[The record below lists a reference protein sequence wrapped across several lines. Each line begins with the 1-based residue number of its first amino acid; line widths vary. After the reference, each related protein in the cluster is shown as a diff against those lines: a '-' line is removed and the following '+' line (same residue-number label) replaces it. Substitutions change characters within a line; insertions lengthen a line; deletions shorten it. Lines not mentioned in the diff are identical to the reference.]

1 MDVRILIS
9 VILLAAATAAAA
21 DPQPSG
27 VTKKWSV
34 SLHEA
39 AFPEFSG
46 IERPEVPQGSDG
58 WTESWTLLTPHLGL
72 GYSLNER
79 WSVETAIQMGPKSSF
94 NSTESGSDSFPQ
106 SEFKSSLA
114 SVVAAREFKLQ
125 DGWSWSPKF
134 GLALSLLEYREDTDA
149 NRWKTR
155 TEVAI
160 NPVVTLEVSKPITE
174 SWSFSADYTRYF
186 TGEDEI
192 NNSVKFG
199 VRFRF

>member
-1 MDVRILIS
+1 MDVRIPIS

-46 IERPEVPQGSDG
+46 VERPDTPEGSDG
-58 WTESWTLLTPHLGL
+58 WSESWTLLTPHLGV

-79 WSVETAIQMGPKSSF
+79 WSIETSIQMGPKSSF
-94 NSTESGSDSFPQ
+94 SLRESGSNTFPQ
-106 SEFKSSLA
+106 TEFESSFA

-134 GLALSLLEYREDTDA
+134 GLALSLLEYREDADA
-149 NRWKTR
+149 NRWKTW
-155 TEVAI
+155 TDMTIKPVA
-160 NPVVTLEVSKPITE
+160 TLEVSKPITE

>member
-1 MDVRILIS
+1 MDVRIPVS
-9 VILLAAATAAAA
+9 VILLAAATSAAA
-21 DPQPSG
+21 DPQPNG
-27 VTKKWSV
+27 NTKKWSV

-46 IERPEVPQGSDG
+46 VQHPAVPQGSDG
-58 WTESWTLLTPHLGL
+58 WSKSWTLLTPHVGL
-72 GYSLNER
+72 GYSLNDR
-79 WSVETAIQMGPKSSF
+79 WSVETSIQMGPRSSF
-94 NSTESGSDSFPQ
+94 NLRESDSNTFPRI
-106 SEFKSSLA
+106 EFESSFA

-134 GLALSLLEYREDTDA
+134 GVALSTLEYREDADA
-149 NRWKTR
+149 QRWKTR
-155 TEVAI
+155 TD
-160 NPVVTLEVSKPITE
+160 VTLQPVATLELSKPITD

-186 TGEDEI
+186 TDEDEI